1 MIQRIQSIYLLLTT
15 IASSLFLTGGYL
27 NLINGTGFME
37 VARYSGVYKVSAGG
51 GMEILNHLYPVP
63 LIAILI
69 PVIAFIS
76 IFLFN
81 NRRLQKQI
89 TLLCMFLEA
98 VMIILAAILLMPE
111 IVNNSATLKPG
122 YRILMPLLSMVFL
135 YLAYAGIKKDDELV
149 KSYDRLR

>member
-1 MIQRIQSIYLLLTT
+1 
-15 IASSLFLTGGYL
+15 
-27 NLINGTGFME
+27 ME

-63 LIAILI
+63 VIAILI

-98 VMIILAAILLMPE
+98 VMIILAVILLMPE

-135 YLAYAGIKKDDELV
+135 YLAYAGIKKDDEIV